1 MFFTKLVKANI
12 LAFIK
17 TKNLRPVLSVKT
29 PPSKNVS
36 PCCIVQ
42 WLVCYQCYQY
52 LPTKNVFQSF
62 RDYQK
67 WLGWT
72 SFPSLT
78 NSVDFA
84 LGSAWCLLFSF
95 SSGSPS
101 NFAGIANLCALLCII
116 SGHWSVPIYSVFL
129 LLMSVLY
136 CASTQ
141 ENVVIGDFC
150 FLFRKTK
157 VEYLTI

>member
-1 MFFTKLVKANI
+1 MI
-12 LAFIK
+12 S
-17 TKNLRPVLSVKT
+17 VLSLL
-29 PPSKNVS
+29 S
-36 PCCIVQ
+36 IV
-42 WLVCYQCYQY
+42 
-52 LPTKNVFQSF
+52 PTKNVFQSF

-67 WLGWT
+67 RLGWT

-129 LLMSVLY
+129 LLIQSPLPSCVSSILCKHSGECRY
-136 CASTQ
+136 RWFLLSFQ
-141 ENVVIGDFC
+141 KNKSWIPDNPIWRY
-150 FLFRKTK
+150 FLFFHLKIILWNSKGNFTHF
-157 VEYLTI
+157 